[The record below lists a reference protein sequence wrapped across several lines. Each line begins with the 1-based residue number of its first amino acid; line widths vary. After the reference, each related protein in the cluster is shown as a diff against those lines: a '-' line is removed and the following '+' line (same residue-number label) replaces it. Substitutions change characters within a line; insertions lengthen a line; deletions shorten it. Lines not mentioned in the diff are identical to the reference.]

1 MCRANI
7 TFTKFIRQDEKDLNK
22 ETSCLV
28 LGRIKIMK
36 IYILPKLIY
45 TFLKLIPIKTQIWL
59 FLHPNKI
66 VLKFPWKSIFGKN
79 NIMGEENPDIK
90 I

>member
-45 TFLKLIPIKTQIWL
+45 TFLKLIPIKTQI
-59 FLHPNKI
+59 
-66 VLKFPWKSIFGKN
+66 
-79 NIMGEENPDIK
+79 
-90 I
+90 